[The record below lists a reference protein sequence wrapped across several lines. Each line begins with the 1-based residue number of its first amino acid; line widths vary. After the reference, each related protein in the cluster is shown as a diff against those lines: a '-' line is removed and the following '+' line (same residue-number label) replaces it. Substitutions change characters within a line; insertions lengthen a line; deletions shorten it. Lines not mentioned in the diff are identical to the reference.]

1 MAGHSKFK
9 NIQHRKGAQDKK
21 RAKVF
26 SRLGKELA
34 VAVRGGSDPD
44 ANPRLRTALAAC
56 RAANM
61 PKDNIE
67 RVIKKVEG
75 GDDVNYEEIRYEG
88 YGPGGTA
95 LIVETMTDN
104 RNRTASE
111 VRAAFSKYNG
121 SLGETGSV
129 SFMFDKVGEI
139 LFEADVTD
147 ADAMFEAALEAG
159 ADNVESDD
167 DGHAIICAV
176 EDFNTVRDALE
187 EAFGP
192 PSEAAITWKPQNLVE
207 VTADHAKGLLKLME
221 VLDDNDDVQAIS
233 SNFDISDDVLAAL
246 EAYRE
251 ESIFE
256 RVADNA
262 QYFEDALHA
271 HRDLPGIID
280 IRNIGYMGA
289 FEFEPLAGA
298 PGKRMF
304 EVMIECYERGLMIR
318 VTGDTVAFS
327 PPLVSERAH
336 LDEMIGTVADVIRA
350 KMA

>member
-75 GDDVNYEEIRYEG
+75 GDDVQYEEIRYEG

-139 LFEADVTD
+139 LFSADVAD
-147 ADAMFEAALEAG
+147 ADTMFEAALEAG
-159 ADNVESDD
+159 AENV
-167 DGHAIICAV
+167 
-176 EDFNTVRDALE
+176 
-187 EAFGP
+187 
-192 PSEAAITWKPQNLVE
+192 
-207 VTADHAKGLLKLME
+207 
-221 VLDDNDDVQAIS
+221 
-233 SNFDISDDVLAAL
+233 
-246 EAYRE
+246 
-251 ESIFE
+251 
-256 RVADNA
+256 
-262 QYFEDALHA
+262 
-271 HRDLPGIID
+271 GI
-280 IRNIGYMGA
+280 R
-289 FEFEPLAGA
+289 
-298 PGKRMF
+298 
-304 EVMIECYERGLMIR
+304 
-318 VTGDTVAFS
+318 
-327 PPLVSERAH
+327 
-336 LDEMIGTVADVIRA
+336 
-350 KMA
+350 